1 MLKNLNFINLNSS
14 KCHLLHKYLIKQF
27 GKVNGALIGLDFDQ
41 GNLFET
47 TACNISMSMNKNIS
61 RKYYSF
67 NKFNKNKRS
76 VIEEASRILRE
87 DIKDISLINSSRL
100 DVR

>member
-1 MLKNLNFINLNSS
+1 MLKNVFSVNIKFPKHSTN
-14 KCHLLHKYLIKQF
+14 HKHIIKQF
-27 GKVNGALIGLDFDQ
+27 SKVNGGLIGLDFEQ

-47 TACNISMSMNKNIS
+47 TACNIAMSRNRNIS

-67 NKFNKNKRS
+67 NTINKSRRI

-87 DIKDISLINSSRL
+87 DVKEISLLNSSRL
-100 DVR
+100 DVC